1 MTELSTALST
11 ADEHPSRRVVYLI
24 TSPTGQVEPAY
35 AIVTDDQAEPVECW
49 PRTMEG
55 AVTATN
61 RTAWYSRTTGQPH
74 ELHRPDGRLLA
85 RFVNGQRTD
94 LAHPREV

>member
-1 MTELSTALST
+1 
-11 ADEHPSRRVVYLI
+11 VVYLI

-35 AIVTDDQAEPVECW
+35 AVVTDDQDEPVECW

-61 RTAWYSRTTGQPH
+61 RAAWLSRTTGQPH

-85 RFVNGQRTD
+85 RFVNGRRTD
-94 LAHPREV
+94 LAHPMEV